1 MHDDIPRLTLVLGG
15 ARGGK
20 SAYAEALARR
30 IARDR
35 PVVFIATAMAQD
47 DEMRERIASH
57 RAARPA
63 HWVTLEA
70 PTDPASAL
78 RAHQAR
84 IGEPT
89 RAPAVALLDCVTL
102 LVSNLLFADAPV
114 EHEAEPIDAIR
125 AEARVWSAI
134 EALLAA
140 YRDGRTS
147 LLLVSNEVGMGVVPP
162 YPSGRVYRDLLGRVN
177 AHLARAAD
185 AVLLLVAGLP
195 VELKALA
202 EAWQHS
208 ADQLFGPDS

>member
-1 MHDDIPRLTLVLGG
+1 MHDDTPRLILVLGG
-15 ARGGK
+15 ARSGK

-35 PVVFIATAMAQD
+35 PVVFIATARPED
-47 DEMRERIASH
+47 DEMRERIARH
-57 RAARPA
+57 HAARPA

-70 PTDPASAL
+70 PTDPSAAL

-84 IGEPT
+84 IGEAS

-102 LVSNLLFADAPV
+102 LVANLLFEDVPAEQGTEPAD
-114 EHEAEPIDAIR
+114 ITQ

-140 YRDGRTS
+140 WRESRTS

-202 EAWQHS
+202 EAWQQS
-208 ADQLFGPDS
+208 ADQIFGADS

>member
-1 MHDDIPRLTLVLGG
+1 MHGDTPRLILVLGG
-15 ARGGK
+15 ARSGK
-20 SAYAEALARR
+20 SAHAETLARR

-35 PVVFIATAMAQD
+35 PVVFIATARPED
-47 DEMRERIASH
+47 DEMRERIAGH

-84 IGEPT
+84 IAEVSHV
-89 RAPAVALLDCVTL
+89 PAVALLDCVTL
-102 LVSNLLFADAPV
+102 LVSNLLFDDAPA
-114 EHEAEPIDAIR
+114 EHEAEPVAAVQ

-134 EALLAA
+134 EALLVA

-177 AHLARAAD
+177 ARLARAAD

-202 EAWQHS
+202 QAWQQS
-208 ADQLFGPDS
+208 ADRLFGPDS